1 MQKKKRKKKCGRV
14 SRVFRPMARRHLNFK
29 LLSMP
34 KALGE
39 TKDVTQ
45 EEDNPG
51 GAGQN
56 AKEI

>member
-1 MQKKKRKKKCGRV
+1 
-14 SRVFRPMARRHLNFK
+14 MARRHLNFK